1 MLMFTLLKLPA
12 ETLGAYNKGR
22 RDEQAAVENLLEVLT
37 IKQLLDPATLNL
49 LIEELTKI
57 DRRPRKELE

>member
-1 MLMFTLLKLPA
+1 MFTLLKLPA

-49 LIEELTKI
+49 LVEELTKI

>member
-1 MLMFTLLKLPA
+1 MFTLLKLPV

-22 RDEQAAVENLLEVLT
+22 RDEQAAVENLLEYLV
-37 IKQLLDPATLNL
+37 IKRLIDPDTLNL

-57 DRRPRKELE
+57 DRRPRREFE